1 MLSLA
6 TLTLLLPML
15 HAADII
21 PYNFELQSK
30 IATGKMTAADDQLAF
45 AFTVDRTGVNFLITN
60 KTESTARL
68 KWDDSALIDW
78 TGKSAGVFGK
88 NCKMMAITQPKPPLV
103 IPAGAKAM
111 DFFVPVDLV
120 AYDDGWKVTP
130 LIHPALGK
138 DLDGKVIRILMAFE
152 IDGKAKEYTFAFKMT
167 AW

>member
-1 MLSLA
+1 MLRLA
-6 TLTLLLPML
+6 TLALFLPML
-15 HAADII
+15 HAADVI

-30 IATGKMTAADDQLAF
+30 IATGKMTAADEQFAF

-78 TGKSAGVFGK
+78 TGKSSGVFGK
-88 NCKMMAITQPKPPLV
+88 NCKMIAVTQPKPPLI
-103 IPAGAKAM
+103 IPAGSKVL

-120 AYDDGWKVTP
+120 AYLDGWRVMP
-130 LIHPALGK
+130 LISPAAGK
-138 DLDGKVIRILMAFE
+138 DLDGKVVRILMAFE
-152 IDGKAKEYTFAFKMT
+152 IDGKPKEYTFAFKMT